1 MYEKENAHLTA
12 TAKAKDYAN
21 EVYEIL
27 ENLSPEEKRRAL
39 RGAEEKI
46 NLQFEIRK
54 NEIQQAAK
62 ELEAEWMTFRES

>member
-1 MYEKENAHLTA
+1 MYEKENARLTE
-12 TAKAKDYAN
+12 KSKDYAN

-27 ENLSPEEKRRAL
+27 MNLKPEDMRRAL

-46 NLQFEIRK
+46 NLQFELRK